1 MSTIIPEDI
10 KDIEEARK
18 WLHKRGWSIVLAE
31 EELAKW
37 EGPHDGDEDNEIEVI
52 EEEIIEEWDDED
64 EDDDEEDEEDEDDDD
79 EDEDDSWDDDEE
91 EDWDEDEEDK

>member
-1 MSTIIPEDI
+1 MSSIIPEDI

-37 EGPHDGDEDNEIEVI
+37 EGPHDGDEDNEIEDI
-52 EEEIIEEWDDED
+52 EEDEVLAWDDED
-64 EDDDEEDEEDEDDDD
+64 EDDEEDEDWDDD
-79 EDEDDSWDDDEE
+79 EDSWDDDE
-91 EDWDEDEEDK
+91 DDNEDEEDK